1 MARGGRRQAPVL
13 DEVRAQFEQ
22 WRRTRQGK
30 ARIPDELWTAAVAV
44 AQREGCNRTA
54 AALHLDGGK
63 LRKLML
69 AAEAAPSAAPKP
81 TAPPTFLEF
90 IAPEGNA
97 AEYTIELQRRN
108 GRLRVHCKGVTA
120 AQLAELSRALWSSG
134 S

>member
-22 WRRTRQGK
+22 WRQTRQGK
-30 ARIPDELWTAAVAV
+30 ARIPDELWAAAIAV

-54 AALHLDGGK
+54 AALHLEGGK

-69 AAEAAPSAAPKP
+69 AAGAAPTAAPKR
-81 TAPPTFLEF
+81 TVPPTFLEF
-90 IAPEGNA
+90 ITPAGNA
-97 AEYTIELQRRN
+97 AEYTIEMERRK
-108 GRLRVHCKGVTA
+108 GTLRVHCKGVTA